1 MSYTVKIPVELI
13 SQTQRVTHQ
22 FTIVDDGGVEFT
34 LRKWEDSAIDEG
46 GYYILKG
53 DKWVDFIPEEEMED
67 WIDEELGGDF
77 Y

>member
-1 MSYTVKIPVELI
+1 MNYTVKNPVELI

-22 FTIVDDGGVEFT
+22 FTIVDNDGVEFT

-46 GYYILKG
+46 GYYILKDG
-53 DKWVDFIPEEEMED
+53 KWVEFIPEEEMEE
-67 WIDEELGGDF
+67 WIDEELGGYF